1 LDCERRLRRSGQHW
15 KYSDS
20 QSEGHRCQQAMH
32 FSPPQCGRVKS
43 LEQRIPK
50 LGRFL
55 CAGIVYSDFG
65 AKQFRKAGGCVTQQR
80 YVETPL
86 RSSRDSTQQNST
98 SNALN
103 LNTDRD

>member
-1 LDCERRLRRSGQHW
+1 
-15 KYSDS
+15 
-20 QSEGHRCQQAMH
+20 
-32 FSPPQCGRVKS
+32 VKS

-50 LGRFL
+50 LDL
-55 CAGIVYSDFG
+55 ILSAAIVYSDFG
-65 AKQFRKAGGCVTQQR
+65 AKQFRNAGDCVTQQR

-86 RSSRDSTQQNST
+86 RSSCDGTRQNSM